1 LIKVEEEKTKLEA
14 DLELYRELKIELT
27 NLESKHY
34 FLRKNFVAVE
44 AENERLKESNEVSV
58 TKIFYS
64 SLKFGQKQPEQCT
77 CEPLL
82 KRKAQTS

>member
-14 DLELYRELKIELT
+14 DLELYQELKIELT
-27 NLESKHY
+27 NLESKHS

-64 SLKFGQKQPEQCT
+64 SPKFGQKQPEQCP
-77 CEPLL
+77 CEPSL
-82 KRKAQTS
+82 KRKAQPN